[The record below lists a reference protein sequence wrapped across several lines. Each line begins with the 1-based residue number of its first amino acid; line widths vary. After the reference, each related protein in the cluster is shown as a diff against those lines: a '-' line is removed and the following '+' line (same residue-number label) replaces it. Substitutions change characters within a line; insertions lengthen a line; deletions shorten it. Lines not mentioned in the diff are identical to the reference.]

1 MMRLTKDME
10 KIRTP
15 LHFVGRIMFGL
26 VLATVLGV
34 VGIGIAWSMFVFWG
48 ATSHNTLLLLFF
60 SGAGI
65 GASSGTFLA
74 WFRVDRLP
82 SVPVIILWW
91 LFLAVVGATGA
102 LLGYQFGSRQAV
114 ECCVGPPLN
123 PIAYMTLGTAISTNL
138 VALVYGIVRQ
148 TKMLRLDKSHNRGT
162 SSFVL

>member
-1 MMRLTKDME
+1 MG

-48 ATSHNTLLLLFF
+48 ATPHNTLLLLFF

-91 LFLAVVGATGA
+91 LLLAVVGATGA

-162 SSFVL
+162 SSFV

>member
-10 KIRTP
+10 TLRTS
-15 LHFVGRIMFGL
+15 LYFVGRIAFGL

-48 ATSHNTLLLLFF
+48 ASSHNTLLLLFF

-82 SVPVIILWW
+82 SLRVMTLMWIL
-91 LFLAVVGATGA
+91 LSTIGGTGA
-102 LLGYQFGSRQAV
+102 WLGYQFGSNQEV
-114 ECCVGPPLN
+114 ECCVGPVLN
-123 PIAYMTLGTAISTNL
+123 PIAYMTLGTAISTNV
-138 VALVYGIVRQ
+138 VALLYALIREAKLYGLNRA
-148 TKMLRLDKSHNRGT
+148 HNKNA
-162 SSFVL
+162 SSPSR